1 MQQCNN
7 NNNNDNDNAALLKT
21 AVGAVAGGLFG
32 LVFLRSGKGTRAA
45 SVATG
50 VGAAFGS
57 TYERVKL
64 RYEQDQQQQQQ
75 QQQ

>member
-1 MQQCNN
+1 MIL
-7 NNNNDNDNAALLKT
+7 ALFKT

-50 VGAAFGS
+50 VGVAFGS

-64 RYEQDQQQQQQ
+64 RWYNEQQQQENK
-75 QQQ
+75 